1 MDANQG
7 QGPGPG
13 QGSPESPNRAVEYL
27 LELNNIIESQQ
38 KLLETQR
45 RRIEELEVQL
55 DRLSQE
61 NKDLR
66 LDRQPVAP
74 PSPAPPPEPPIPP
87 PPPPPPPSQSAS
99 ILMKNHLHHNSQAPP
114 QPPSSILL
122 HHSHHQH
129 QHHQQHHHSSTHHSY
144 NSTNVSTIPV
154 SVTVPTSTPTSIP
167 IPTQIPAP
175 VSSSASAPPPP
186 PPIPPRDQPRAHSR
200 LTRLPS
206 TSTGTNTNFVEKEK
220 ERIERLHRTNA
231 SNNHHA
237 HTLHHH
243 KLVEGDPQCP
253 EALTFSDSSF
263 GQPPPFHRYSNSP
276 LSSPCDPY
284 GSSSTSGPLGA
295 SHSHIQGSSPISP
308 PSPASLAWAQR
319 SRHQPAS
326 LALRKQEEEESK
338 RCKALS
344 DSYELSTDLQ
354 DKKVEMLERKYGGQF
369 VSRRAART
377 IQTAF
382 RQYRMNKNF
391 ERLRSS
397 ASESRMT
404 RRIILSNMRMQYSFD
419 ERPPQ
424 GQGSAGQQGSVDT
437 GDMDDSFSKQV
448 KSLADSMDD
457 SLTCQSG
464 REDSQEVGGEGEED
478 DEEDE
483 EEGDEED
490 EEEEEE
496 GEEEEEEDED
506 EDYRECSW
514 RSTNPAS
521 RRLADRVGGVGGRV
535 GGGAAM
541 HEDSTATS
549 FSDVTLYMDDG
560 CLPSSPFS
568 RPPSSPLSRPASSS
582 DAEYWGGGGG
592 GAGGREDSRDT
603 EAGSIAS
610 RRSSTPCTECR
621 GEYRGRPGG
630 GGGGGHLP
638 VLTIEPPSDSSVDM
652 SDRSERGSI
661 GRLVYEQEPSG
672 GERGGGSENERR
684 GGEGESGEDE
694 RGGGGSSEA
703 DSPQGTIKHKPN
715 GRSVATAQGQTRSP
729 ANVPLAMPSARTL
742 PSHPLPHPLQHP
754 HQHPHPSPIPHLP
767 TILHH
772 HPQYSQPHIMH
783 MHHGH
788 GGSPYMQHAHFAQ
801 HHYHHLHHQH
811 QHQHLPHGYPEPPS
825 SPLPSPVPPLTPLS
839 PLPPPLTPSP
849 LSSSSSVLQNME
861 AQQQHHVHHPHL
873 HHHHLLCSDGDN
885 ESVNS
890 TTTNS
895 NDDTTVNNCSSGSS
909 SRDSLREPIG
919 GATLGKQTYQ
929 RESRHSWDS
938 PAFNNDVVQRRQYRI
953 GLNLFNKKPEK
964 GIQYLIERGFV
975 SDTPVGIA
983 RFILER
989 KGLSRQMIGEFLGSR
1004 QQFNKDVLDCVLDEM
1019 DFSGM
1024 DLDDAL
1030 RKFQAQ
1036 IKVQGEAQRVERL
1049 VEAFS
1054 QRYCVCN
1061 PVLIR
1066 QFQNPDTIF
1075 ILAFAIILLN
1085 TDMYSPNVK
1094 AERKMKL
1101 EDFIKNLRGVDNG
1114 QDIPR
1119 DLLVAI
1125 YGRIQ
1130 KWELRTNDDHVSQVQ
1145 AVERMVV
1152 GKKPVLSLPH
1162 RRLVCCCQ
1170 LFEVPDPNRGQRSGI
1185 HQREV
1190 FLFNDLLMVTKI
1202 FQKKKTSVTYNFRQS
1217 FPLLDMQ
1224 VHTFQNTYYPHGIRL
1239 TSANPG
1245 GERKVLIVFTAP
1257 SQQDRTRFT
1266 SDLRESIAEVQ
1277 DMEKYRVESELEKQ
1291 KGVMRPGP
1299 LTGGG
1304 PGGGGA
1310 PGANNGSGP
1319 VKGEVVNGTLGRPS
1333 LDDTYAS
1340 VDGLKRT
1347 ALSSSLRDLSETGK
1361 RGRRNSVGSL
1371 DSTIEGS
1378 IISSPRPHQ
1387 QRPLLAGALSYSPMM
1402 VPTSPA
1408 AYRPHRPTQSPGTG
1422 VGGGPGLCHNQGGAS
1437 NSTAMSGGGV
1447 GGGGGM
1453 VSGPVGLAGNFFGS
1467 RRGKVPGPLTMMSPP
1482 PQGPPSPLMISS
1494 PPHYPAPAPPIPHPS
1509 SPSPCPSPSPNL
1521 GQLDS
1526 GVIGGGGVTG
1536 GGPSKLQALHAQYC
1550 HGNSAGGGVS
1560 VTGNQQQQMPPPPY
1574 HHHHRYHMQSIPQ
1587 HHVLVHRFSAP
1598 RRQGPAG
1605 CAPSHTQ
1612 QHQRM
1617 QHGAAQHTRY
1627 NMGFIT
1633 PPPLSPHSPLTP
1645 TTPQG
1650 LYHSQPSAGR
1660 PGGGGKLP
1668 LTISHSQPHPHAHMH
1683 PHNHAVHIHSPLSPS
1698 PSASPATHFI
1708 FSTPPPQTPTAR
1720 LVTQTPPQPYGSQ
1733 YPPLT
1738 SIPPPPPHSPLP
1750 PPSAGPLSLHP
1761 GAAGGQGGCP
1771 KSKPVSRISTVV

>member
-1 MDANQG
+1 MDANQS
-7 QGPGPG
+7 PG
-13 QGSPESPNRAVEYL
+13 QGNPESPNRAVEYL

-45 RRIEELEVQL
+45 HRIEELEVQL

-74 PSPAPPPEPPIPP
+74 PPPAPSPEPPLPP
-87 PPPPPPPSQSAS
+87 PPPPPPPPTQTTSTS
-99 ILMKNHLHHNSQAPP
+99 ITAKNPHHQHHHHNSQYQAPP
-114 QPPSSILL
+114 QPPSSIPL
-122 HHSHHQH
+122 HHSHHHQYH
-129 QHHQQHHHSSTHHSY
+129 QHHHHSSSSHHSY
-144 NSTNVSTIPV
+144 NSSNSTSTTAIPT
-154 SVTVPTSTPTSIP
+154 SVPTSIS

-175 VSSSASAPPPP
+175 ISSPTPVPPPP
-186 PPIPPRDQPRAHSR
+186 PPIPPRDQPRTHSR
-200 LTRLPS
+200 LTRMPS

-220 ERIERLHRTNA
+220 ERLERLHRANS

-237 HTLHHH
+237 HTLHHQ
-243 KLVEGDPQCP
+243 KSVEGDPHCP
-253 EALTFSDSSF
+253 EAVTFSDSSF
-263 GQPPPFHRYSNSP
+263 GHPPLFNRYSNSP

-284 GSSSTSGPLGA
+284 SSAPCAGPLGA
-295 SHSHIQGSSPISP
+295 SHTHTQGNSPVSP

-419 ERPPQ
+419 ERQPQ
-424 GQGSAGQQGSVDT
+424 GQGSAGQRGSDDV
-437 GDMDDSFSKQV
+437 GDLDDSFSKQV
-448 KSLADSMDD
+448 KSLADSIDD

-464 REDSQEVGGEGEED
+464 LEDSQEAGGDGEED
-478 DEEDE
+478 EEEEDE
-483 EEGDEED
+483 EEGDEE
-490 EEEEEE
+490 EED
-496 GEEEEEEDED
+496 EDED
-506 EDYRECSW
+506 EDYRECAW
-514 RSTNPAS
+514 RNPSSSS
-521 RRLADRVGGVGGRV
+521 RRVAGRSGVGGGR
-535 GGGAAM
+535 GGAAM

-549 FSDVTLYMDDG
+549 FSDVTLYTDDG
-560 CLPSSPFS
+560 CL
-568 RPPSSPLSRPASSS
+568 PSSPLSRPASSS

-592 GAGGREDSRDT
+592 GGGVGGREDSRET
-603 EAGSIAS
+603 EGGSSAS

-621 GEYRGRPGG
+621 GEYRGRT
-630 GGGGGHLP
+630 GGGGHLP

-661 GRLVYEQEPSG
+661 GRLVYEQEPPAA
-672 GERGGGSENERR
+672 ERGGGE
-684 GGEGESGEDE
+684 EGESEEDE
-694 RGGGGSSEA
+694 RGEGGGGGGGGGGSSEA
-703 DSPQGTIKHKPN
+703 DSPQGTIKQKPG
-715 GRSVATAQGQTRSP
+715 GRSVATAQGQTRTPS
-729 ANVPLAMPSARTL
+729 VPLPMPSARAL

-754 HQHPHPSPIPHLP
+754 HPSPVPHLP
-767 TILHH
+767 TVLHH
-772 HPQYSQPHIMH
+772 QPQYGQQHVMH
-783 MHHGH
+783 MHHAA
-788 GGSPYMQHAHFAQ
+788 GGGVGGPYMQHAHHFGQ
-801 HHYHHLHHQH
+801 HHYHHLHHHHLQH
-811 QHQHLPHGYPEPPS
+811 HPPHGYPEPPS
-825 SPLPSPVPPLTPLS
+825 SPLPSPVPPLS

-849 LSSSSSVLQNME
+849 LSSSSSFALQNLE
-861 AQQQHHVHHPHL
+861 AQQQHHLAHHPPL
-873 HHHHLLCSDGDN
+873 LLHHHLLCSDGDN

-909 SRDSLREPIG
+909 SRDSLREPLGG
-919 GATLGKQTYQ
+919 GAPGKQTYQ

-1094 AERKMKL
+1094 PERKMKL
-1101 EDFIKNLRGVDNG
+1101 EDFVKNLRGVDNG

-1119 DLLVAI
+1119 DLLVSI

-1152 GKKPVLSLPH
+1152 GKKPVLSLAH

-1170 LFEVPDPNRGQRSGI
+1170 LFEVPDPNRAQRSGV

-1217 FPLLDMQ
+1217 FPLVDMQ
-1224 VHTFQNTYYPHGIRL
+1224 VHNFQNSYYPHGIRL

-1257 SQQDRTRFT
+1257 SQQDRARFT
-1266 SDLRESIAEVQ
+1266 SDLRESVAEVQ
-1277 DMEKYRVESELEKQ
+1277 DMEKYRVEAELEKQ
-1291 KGVMRPGP
+1291 KGVLRPGV
-1299 LTGGG
+1299 GAGG
-1304 PGGGGA
+1304 PGEGGA
-1310 PGANNGSGP
+1310 NVSGA
-1319 VKGEVVNGTLGRPS
+1319 KAEVVNGTLGRPS

-1387 QRPLLAGALSYSPMM
+1387 QRPLHAGGLSYSPMM
-1402 VPTSPA
+1402 VPSSPA

-1422 VGGGPGLCHNQGGAS
+1422 LGGGPGLCHNQGGIATS
-1437 NSTAMSGGGV
+1437 PLVSGGGV

-1453 VSGPVGLAGNFFGS
+1453 AGGGGPTGGGLLGNLFGS
-1467 RRGKVPGPLTMMSPP
+1467 RRGKCPGPLTMTSPT

-1494 PPHYPAPAPPIPHPS
+1494 PPHYPAPAPPIAHPS
-1509 SPSPCPSPSPNL
+1509 SPSPCPSPSPNPV
-1521 GQLDS
+1521 QLDS
-1526 GVIGGGGVTG
+1526 G

-1550 HGNSAGGGVS
+1550 HSSSGGGGAC
-1560 VTGNQQQQMPPPPY
+1560 VTGHQQLQQTPPPPY
-1574 HHHHRYHMQSIPQ
+1574 HHHHRYHMQSVPQ
-1587 HHVLVHRFSAP
+1587 HHALGHRFSAP
-1598 RRQGPAG
+1598 RRPGPSSCVSSLA
-1605 CAPSHTQ
+1605 Q
-1612 QHQRM
+1612 QHQRL
-1617 QHGAAQHTRY
+1617 QHGVGQHPRY
-1627 NMGFIT
+1627 SLGFIT
-1633 PPPLSPHSPLTP
+1633 PPPLSPHSPVTP
-1645 TTPQG
+1645 TTPHG
-1650 LYHSQPSAGR
+1650 LYHSHPSVGR

-1668 LTISHSQPHPHAHMH
+1668 LTISHSQPHPHAHS
-1683 PHNHAVHIHSPLSPS
+1683 HNHAVHAHSPLSPS
-1698 PSASPATHFI
+1698 PSAAPSTHFI
-1708 FSTPPPQTPTAR
+1708 FSTPPPQTPSAR
-1720 LVTQTPPQPYGSQ
+1720 LLPQTPTQPYAPQ
-1733 YPPLT
+1733 YT
-1738 SIPPPPPHSPLP
+1738 AISSIPPPPPHSPLP
-1750 PPSAGPLSLHP
+1750 PPSNAALSLHP
-1761 GAAGGQGGCP
+1761 GAGAGQGACP
-1771 KSKPVSRISTVV
+1771 KAKPVSRISTVV

>member
-1 MDANQG
+1 MDANQ
-7 QGPGPG
+7 GPG

-74 PSPAPPPEPPIPP
+74 PPPAPPPEPPLPP
-87 PPPPPPPSQSAS
+87 PPPPPPPTQTMSTS
-99 ILMKNHLHHNSQAPP
+99 ISTKNHHHHNSQYQAPP
-114 QPPSSILL
+114 QPPSSIPL
-122 HHSHHQH
+122 HHSHHHQYH
-129 QHHQQHHHSSTHHSY
+129 QHHHHSSSSTHHSY
-144 NSTNVSTIPV
+144 NSSNSTSTTAIPV
-154 SVTVPTSTPTSIP
+154 PAPASAPPSIS

-175 VSSSASAPPPP
+175 VSSPAPAPPPP

-200 LTRLPS
+200 LTRVPS

-220 ERIERLHRTNA
+220 ERLERLHRANA

-243 KLVEGDPQCP
+243 KSVEGDSQCP
-253 EALTFSDSSF
+253 EALTFSDPSF
-263 GQPPPFHRYSNSP
+263 GHPPPFHRYSNTP

-284 GSSSTSGPLGA
+284 SSASTSGPLGA
-295 SHSHIQGSSPISP
+295 SHTHTQGSSPISP

-404 RRIILSNMRMQYSFD
+404 RRIILSNMRMQ
-419 ERPPQ
+419 PQ
-424 GQGSAGQQGSVDT
+424 GQGSAGQQGSDDT

-464 REDSQEVGGEGEED
+464 REDSQEAGGEGEED

-483 EEGDEED
+483 EEGDEEE

-496 GEEEEEEDED
+496 GEEDEEEDED
-506 EDYRECSW
+506 EDYRECAW
-514 RSTNPAS
+514 RNTNAS
-521 RRLADRVGGVGGRV
+521 ARRVAGRAVVGGGRGGV

-549 FSDVTLYMDDG
+549 FSDVTLYMDEG
-560 CLPSSPFS
+560 CLPSSPLS

-582 DAEYWGGGGG
+582 DTEYWGGGGG
-592 GAGGREDSRDT
+592 GVAGGREDSRET
-603 EAGSIAS
+603 EGGSNTS

-621 GEYRGRPGG
+621 GEYRGRA

-661 GRLVYEQEPSG
+661 GRLVYEQESSG
-672 GERGGGSENERR
+672 AERGGGERERR
-684 GGEGESGEDE
+684 GGGEGESGEDE
-694 RGGGGSSEA
+694 RGGGGGGSSEA

-729 ANVPLAMPSARTL
+729 ANVPLPMPSARAL
-742 PSHPLPHPLQHP
+742 PSHPLPHPLQHSHP
-754 HQHPHPSPIPHLP
+754 HPHPHPSPIPHLP

-783 MHHGH
+783 MHHVH
-788 GGSPYMQHAHFAQ
+788 GSSPYIQHAHHFAQ

-811 QHQHLPHGYPEPPS
+811 HHLPHAYPEPPS

-849 LSSSSSVLQNME
+849 LSSSSSSALQNME
-861 AQQQHHVHHPHL
+861 AQQQQHHAHHPHL

-1094 AERKMKL
+1094 PERKMKL

-1170 LFEVPDPNRGQRSGI
+1170 LFEVPDPNRAQRSGV

-1217 FPLLDMQ
+1217 FPLVDMQ

-1257 SQQDRTRFT
+1257 SQQDRARFT

-1291 KGVMRPGP
+1291 KGVMRPGV

-1304 PGGGGA
+1304 PGGGGTA
-1310 PGANNGSGP
+1310 GANVGSG
-1319 VKGEVVNGTLGRPS
+1319 KGEVMNGTLGRPS

-1387 QRPLLAGALSYSPMM
+1387 QRPLLAGGLSYSPMM
-1402 VPTSPA
+1402 VPSSPA

-1422 VGGGPGLCHNQGGAS
+1422 VGGGPGLCHNQGGITTS
-1437 NSTAMSGGGV
+1437 PLVSGGGAGAGGGMA
-1447 GGGGGM
+1447 GGGGPTG
-1453 VSGPVGLAGNFFGS
+1453 GGLLGNFFGS
-1467 RRGKVPGPLTMMSPP
+1467 RRGKVPGPLTMTSPT

-1521 GQLDS
+1521 VQSDS
-1526 GVIGGGGVTG
+1526 GGVGGGGGTG
-1536 GGPSKLQALHAQYC
+1536 GGPTKLQALHAQYC
-1550 HGNSAGGGVS
+1550 HGNSGGGGVS
-1560 VTGNQQQQMPPPPY
+1560 VTGHQQQQTPPPPY
-1574 HHHHRYHMQSIPQ
+1574 HHHHRYHMQNMPQ
-1587 HHVLVHRFSAP
+1587 HHALTHRFSAP
-1598 RRQGPAG
+1598 QRQGPSG
-1605 CAPSHTQ
+1605 CVPSHTQ

-1617 QHGAAQHTRY
+1617 QHGVGQHPRY
-1627 NMGFIT
+1627 NLGFIT
-1633 PPPLSPHSPLTP
+1633 PPPLSPHSPVTP
-1645 TTPQG
+1645 TTPHG
-1650 LYHSQPSAGR
+1650 LYHSHPR

-1668 LTISHSQPHPHAHMH
+1668 LTISHSQPHPHAHTH
-1683 PHNHAVHIHSPLSPS
+1683 SHNHVVHTHSPLSPS
-1698 PSASPATHFI
+1698 PSASPSTHFI
-1708 FSTPPPQTPTAR
+1708 FSTPPPQTPSAR
-1720 LVTQTPPQPYGSQ
+1720 LVTQTPPQPYAPQ
-1733 YPPLT
+1733 YPPIS

-1750 PPSAGPLSLHP
+1750 PPSNAQHSLHP
-1761 GAAGGQGGCP
+1761 GAGAGQGGGP